1 MQEKTQRLMLA
12 TWLVEMNLSKLNSLE
27 DGTSSPASQYL
38 SGWSDKNLLIFD
50 LVVASMV
57 NSPDVESLQ
66 LERSMVE
73 EELRQFLSDCVDD
86 LDRQTTYDLFLSHGR
101 ADLYIDFAL
110 KVKDYERVV
119 EFWVLEENWDEAISV
134 LNRQVR
140 PLQLGWR
147 V

>member
-1 MQEKTQRLMLA
+1 
-12 TWLVEMNLSKLNSLE
+12 
-27 DGTSSPASQYL
+27 
-38 SGWSDKNLLIFD
+38 
-50 LVVASMV
+50 MV

-110 KVKDYERVV
+110 KIKDYERVV
-119 EFWVLEENWDEAISV
+119 EYWVLEENWDEAISV

-140 PLQLGWR
+140 QLGWR

>member
-1 MQEKTQRLMLA
+1 MLA

-27 DGTSSPASQYL
+27 DGTSPPASQHL
-38 SGWSDKNLLIFD
+38 SGWSDKTLLLFD

-110 KVKDYERVV
+110 KIKDYERVV
-119 EFWVLEENWDEAISV
+119 EYWVLEENWDEAISV

-140 PLQLGWR
+140 QLGWR